1 MEVTIRCYGG
11 VAEAVGA
18 QSLSRV
24 LEPSSTVGDVVTGLA
39 AEFDDFEPRAFSD
52 GLVYRVNGGHADRE
66 TRLSDGDAVV
76 ISDTPREE

>member
-11 VAEAVGA
+11 VAETVRE

-24 LEPSSTVGDVVTGLA
+24 VEPSSTVGDVVTGLA
-39 AEFDDFEPRAFSD
+39 AEFDDFELETFSD
-52 GLVYRVNGGHADRE
+52 ELIYRVNGGRADWE

-76 ISDTPREE
+76 IADAPRGE